1 MTIELSKDVKEV
13 VEFLSSRD
21 RNREKV
27 NVRSL
32 KIQFGKLN
40 KQLKTEDAIAAF
52 SALRKAGFGYITKR
66 EFVSSFGVREAAKSL
81 LTNTPPEEL
90 KEMFK
95 KKTRAVVKPEV
106 KAVVEAVVAACP
118 EELEQLRAEN
128 KKLREIL
135 ANMYLTNILK

>member
-1 MTIELSKDVKEV
+1 MTIELNKDAKEV
-13 VEFLSSRD
+13 VEFLSNRP
-21 RNREKV
+21 RNRQEA
-27 NVRSL
+27 NVRSV
-32 KIQFGKLN
+32 KIQFGRLN
-40 KQLKTEDAIAAF
+40 KQIKTEDVVSAF
-52 SALRKAGFGYITKR
+52 AALRNAGYGYISKR
-66 EFVSSFGVREAAKSL
+66 AFISSFGVREAAKSL

-106 KAVVEAVVAACP
+106 KAVTEVVVAACP